1 MDQNKL
7 LYNAI
12 GMGYYDTVT
21 PEVSVW
27 PALLQPAL

>member
-21 PEVSVW
+21 PEVGV
-27 PALLQPAL
+27 LDLRC